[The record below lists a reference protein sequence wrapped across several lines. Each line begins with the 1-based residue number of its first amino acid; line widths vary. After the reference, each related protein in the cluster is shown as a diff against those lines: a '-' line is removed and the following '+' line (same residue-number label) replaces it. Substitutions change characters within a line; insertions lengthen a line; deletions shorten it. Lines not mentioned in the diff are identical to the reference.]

1 MILLSEQVGLQNVY
15 TPLPFGFHLTLIVF
29 ATIIF
34 LLQFFRRKRICYL
47 LAALAVDATIITHF
61 AFENNTVITTLEIA
75 EILLVLG
82 CLADII
88 AAYLKRRKNTLE
100 EKENESLLAKEQKE
114 REQKEIISD
123 KDVLDNAFDSE
134 LNDLDESK

>member
-1 MILLSEQVGLQNVY
+1 M
-15 TPLPFGFHLTLIVF
+15 
-29 ATIIF
+29 
-34 LLQFFRRKRICYL
+34 
-47 LAALAVDATIITHF
+47 
-61 AFENNTVITTLEIA
+61 
-75 EILLVLG
+75 
-82 CLADII
+82 ADII